1 MFKRFQRLLT
11 GMEITADSVKLV
23 RVLREKRGWRLVRCI
38 SVPFPEETLKLSY
51 KTQNV
56 NDPQAFTQVIREAIR
71 RAEIKGSRVGLS
83 IPSEIVKVTIQKYT
97 EVPKRVEETERMI
110 AWWSRKSLPFPV
122 DGARISF
129 HQLGV
134 TPRGEAKLLVAV
146 GFRDIIR
153 EYEMDLREVKI
164 HPEVIRPSCVN
175 QFNFYQERIPPA
187 GTLAFLGL
195 LENFFTF
202 FVFKNGEL
210 IFYHGV
216 RRGFADIHFFQDVEM
231 TMELFSNENPD
242 ERIER
247 IYFASQ
253 AGFEKELREGLE
265 SLGDMEVVRIK
276 AEDMITTSELQGSG
290 GKPIQVPYF
299 ASAIGAAQS
308 LVE

>member
-23 RVLREKRGWRLVRCI
+23 RVLREKRGWRLVSCI

-134 TPRGEAKLLVAV
+134 TPQGEAKLLVAV

-153 EYEMDLREVKI
+153 EYEMDLR
-164 HPEVIRPSCVN
+164 
-175 QFNFYQERIPPA
+175 
-187 GTLAFLGL
+187 
-195 LENFFTF
+195 
-202 FVFKNGEL
+202 
-210 IFYHGV
+210 
-216 RRGFADIHFFQDVEM
+216 
-231 TMELFSNENPD
+231 
-242 ERIER
+242 
-247 IYFASQ
+247 
-253 AGFEKELREGLE
+253 
-265 SLGDMEVVRIK
+265 
-276 AEDMITTSELQGSG
+276 
-290 GKPIQVPYF
+290 
-299 ASAIGAAQS
+299 
-308 LVE
+308 